1 MGSGAHR
8 LAPPCSPTRA
18 SRATGG
24 HPECQFGV
32 LRVAAH
38 RNERG
43 TPRQSRCGGAGART
57 RKRGPRAAH
66 LRAGDPSGSQGAGAD
81 ALAGLAAGEAAGYVV
96 NASRSIIF
104 AWQDTGGD
112 YRRAAALA
120 AESMRSD
127 LWDNL

>member
-1 MGSGAHR
+1 MSSERRTSARAGYSDVGA
-8 LAPPCSPTRA
+8 
-18 SRATGG
+18 
-24 HPECQFGV
+24 V
-32 LRVAAH
+32 
-38 RNERG
+38 
-43 TPRQSRCGGAGART
+43 AGATAPEQLRLV
-57 RKRGPRAAH
+57 RAA
-66 LRAGDPSGSQGAGAD
+66 LPSAFLLVPGYGAQGAGAD

-127 LWDNL
+127 LRGSL